1 MNGIKLINS
10 ELSFV
15 DRAEKYN
22 EELLDVI
29 IPLYHVNRFFQN
41 NLKSYFKEIPINRLI
56 IGNAGADDGVL
67 DVLKEFPRVEV
78 LDHRHYKSLG
88 FSLRDLVEKTQTRKF
103 IYLHADV
110 YLPDNWFDVI
120 KTESSDFD
128 WFECDQTIAVECEYL
143 FKSSDSMRA
152 YSGSQIGCS
161 EIMKKVVSEIDD
173 DFLYRNEDIII
184 QNLLLKCGGKYG
196 KTPKTTHIHQ
206 LTNKG
211 GVHSR
216 RITNVQVDFEVS
228 SAEKERSNHT
238 YSYGII
244 KYLKPEDCSPDVIE
258 SVNLAIAGLIDES
271 NITADQIRDFIMKYN
286 DAWIPFLTALT
297 SDLQKWKQK
306 SLLRKFCTVYG
317 AYGFSYTL
325 KQGVRKIFR
334 IINSCKT
341 RNA

>member
-1 MNGIKLINS
+1 MNGIALLNA

-15 DRAEKYN
+15 DRAVNSN

-29 IPLYHVNRFFQN
+29 IPLYHVNRFFRN
-41 NLKSYFKEIPINRLI
+41 NLKSYFKEIPINRVI

-67 DVLKEFPRVEV
+67 DVLKEFPRVEI

-110 YLPDNWFDVI
+110 YLPDNWFNII
-120 KTESSDFD
+120 KTESTYYD

-161 EIMKKVVSEIDD
+161 EIMKKAVSEIDD

-184 QNLLLKCGGKYG
+184 QNLLVKCGGKYG
-196 KTPKTTHIHQ
+196 KTAKTTHIHQ

-211 GVHSR
+211 GVHAR
-216 RITNVQVDFEVS
+216 RITGVQVNFEVS

-244 KYLKPEDCSPDVIE
+244 KYLNPEDCSPDVVE
-258 SVNLAIAGLIDES
+258 SVNLAIAGLIVES
-271 NITADQIRDFIMKYN
+271 NISAEQIRDFVIN
-286 DAWIPFLTALT
+286 SNIVWIPFLTSLT
-297 SDLQKWKQK
+297 SDLQKWKKK

-317 AYGFSYTL
+317 AYGFSYTA
-325 KQGVRKIFR
+325 KQGARKIIK
-334 IINSCKT
+334 IINGRKT
-341 RNA
+341 SDV